1 MFSVKADKAS
11 RMIGT
16 VSCCTFLAFVTL
28 MIAAF
33 VPMFV
38 MTHLTG
44 HAKLLFKEFDVEIA
58 IAQGLWKRN
67 VCYGKD
73 RPEENTLKKFGLT
86 CEGTMQTEH
95 CDDNKLT
102 DKQRDR
108 CDHYELMQG
117 METLALFAVFIAGV
131 MGAFARNCA
140 TVKYMGCIMK
150 FGHVVALAVG
160 VSAAISVISL
170 VKDSDMVH
178 ENTFGCEDV
187 FDANLCH
194 GWGPSYALQWTGI
207 VELLIALVLSV
218 ILLFMATGENGGNHF
233 MRIPLLNPGSQNSG
247 VTVST
252 QN

>member
-1 MFSVKADKAS
+1 
-11 RMIGT
+11 MIGA
-16 VSCCTFLAFVTL
+16 VSCCTFLAFISL
-28 MIAAF
+28 IIAAF

-44 HAKLLFKEFDVEIA
+44 HAKLLFKEFDVEVA

-73 RPEENTLKKFGLT
+73 RPEESTLQKFGLT
-86 CEGTMQTEH
+86 CKGTAQTSH
-95 CDDNKLT
+95 CDDDMLT
-102 DKQRDR
+102 DKAKDR

-117 METLALFAVFIAGV
+117 MQTLALFAVFIAGV
-131 MGAFARNCA
+131 MGAFARRCA

-150 FGHVVALAVG
+150 FGHVVALVVG

-187 FDANLCH
+187 FEADLCH

-207 VELLIALVLSV
+207 VELLIAVVLSV
-218 ILLFMATGENGGNHF
+218 VLLFIASGDSGNHF
-233 MRIPLLNPGSQNSG
+233 MRIPLLNPGGSSS
-247 VTVST
+247 VTVSSS
-252 QN
+252 